1 MNCILVGDRTVGKSS
16 LATLLQTGRFYQENV
31 PTVHD
36 IVRKTII
43 HNSQSIKYYLWD
55 SSNNNVYDNS
65 ISILYRKADVVLV
78 CYAVD
83 NIISFNNTVSKWIPE
98 IKQFMPSKP
107 FILVGLKSDLRFEKD
122 SVCEQEAKTVADKF
136 NAQTHIYCSSL
147 INNNINLLLSTTIQ
161 IQQNWQM
168 LHAENTDQK

>member
-1 MNCILVGDRTVGKSS
+1 
-16 LATLLQTGRFYQENV
+16 
-31 PTVHD
+31 
-36 IVRKTII
+36 
-43 HNSQSIKYYLWD
+43 
-55 SSNNNVYDNS
+55 
-65 ISILYRKADVVLV
+65 
-78 CYAVD
+78 
-83 NIISFNNTVSKWIPE
+83 
-98 IKQFMPSKP
+98 MPSKP

-122 SVCEQEAKTVADKF
+122 SVCEHEAKTVADKF